1 MKVRWAALLFVLALG
16 ALTPGTVRAQATPV
30 NPPAPPAP
38 PAPPRSPGFE
48 LQQNSPN
55 PFTQTTIIPF
65 TLGDPPG
72 CSDGGREYTVTL
84 RIFNVLAQLMAIP
97 VLQTGEFANG
107 QLLSGLALRCGN
119 YIAFWN
125 GNFLNTTQPVPP
137 GVYLY
142 RIEVDGRATAR
153 KMVVVR

>member
-16 ALTPGTVRAQATPV
+16 VLAPGTVTAQANPVTP
-30 NPPAPPAP
+30 PAAPAPPP
-38 PAPPRSPGFE
+38 PPRSPGFE
-48 LQQNSPN
+48 LGQNSPN
-55 PFTQTTIIPF
+55 PFSQSTVIPF

-72 CSDGGREYTVTL
+72 CTDGGREYTVTL
-84 RIFNVLAQLMAIP
+84 RIFNVLAQMMAIP

-107 QLLSGLALRCGN
+107 NAVVGLGLRCGN

-125 GNFLNTTQPVPP
+125 GYYLNTTQPVPP

-153 KMVVVR
+153 KMVIVR

>member
-1 MKVRWAALLFVLALG
+1 M
-16 ALTPGTVRAQATPV
+16 
-30 NPPAPPAP
+30 
-38 PAPPRSPGFE
+38 
-48 LQQNSPN
+48 
-55 PFTQTTIIPF
+55 
-65 TLGDPPG
+65 
-72 CSDGGREYTVTL
+72 TL

-107 QLLSGLALRCGN
+107 QPLSALALRCGN

-153 KMVVVR
+153 KMVVVTMGVCHRSSCRRTASPSARCPMNDARYFFPTPASTSFHSDSARAGCADSARAAASSCSGVSL